1 MSKSNVKQGDRRV
14 QWSEEKLMWYK
25 LSINNTP
32 SFKVHKAYLKSCLV
46 KWDNPNNKD
55 TIATKLYKLLTLK
68 RYSKIEYKQ
77 TLIKYLPSLIRD
89 GSGDQEAIQ
98 ASINKVFEDLLSFL
112 EELGEEAE
120 IHRLQDRWEKLLWR
134 DFELEAKLE
143 ASRDLRLLRGLVN
156 RNRKQLTLF
165 GEEDSEEE

>member
-1 MSKSNVKQGDRRV
+1 MAKSNVKQGDRRV

-25 LSINNTP
+25 LTVKNIP
-32 SFKVHKAYLKSCLV
+32 SFKIHKKELKDRLV

-98 ASINKVFEDLLSFL
+98 ASIERVFQDLVSFMQ
-112 EELGEEAE
+112 ELGEESE
-120 IHRLQDRWEKLLWR
+120 INRLQEKWGELEWR
-134 DFELEAKLE
+134 DFALEAKIE
-143 ASRDLRLLRGLVN
+143 GSKDLRLLRGLIT
-156 RNRKQLTLF
+156 RHSPRKQMSLF
-165 GEEDSEEE
+165 AEEEEE